1 MTRTAIQLT
10 TLRELEETIPE
21 QLELISET
29 GLEGVEFGKLSGTG
43 LDGVATVLDRTGLEV
58 VAAQVDLKQL
68 TDDNEYRMLLETY
81 AELGCK
87 RLVVPDLG
95 PEPFASETVA
105 IENARRLSEIANRLA
120 EDDFELLYHIQ
131 FSNMADDDVMAAFET
146 FVDELS
152 PAVGLQVDTGR
163 ARYAGVDPMAIMKQY
178 PDRIRLVHLTDAVG
192 GSENVRRVELGA
204 GEVDLE
210 RCVQAAQ
217 ATSSEWLI
225 YEHQQT
231 NDPIDSLT
239 HAATLLPQLGE
250 RSKDQ
255 RKA

>member
-10 TLRELEETIPE
+10 TLRALEETVPE
-21 QLELISET
+21 QLERVSET
-29 GLEGVEFGKLSGTG
+29 GLEGVELGRLNGTG
-43 LDGVATVLDRTGLEV
+43 LDGVAAVLDRTGLEV
-58 VAAQVDLKQL
+58 VAAQVDLERL
-68 TDDNEYRMLLETY
+68 TDDTEYRMLIDTY
-81 AELGCK
+81 AEFGCR
-87 RLVVPDLG
+87 RLVVTDLG

-105 IENARRLSEIANRLA
+105 TENARRLSELANRLA

-152 PAVGLQVDTGR
+152 PTVGLQVDTGR
-163 ARYAGVDPMAIMKQY
+163 ATYAGVDPVAIMKQY
-178 PDRIRLVHLTDAVG
+178 PERIRLVHLTDAVV
-192 GSENVRRVELGA
+192 GSENMRRVELGA

-217 ATSSEWLI
+217 ATESEWLI

-239 HAATLLPQLGE
+239 HAATLLPQLWE
-250 RSKDQ
+250 RSKEQ
-255 RKA
+255 HEA